1 VGTGGRDA
9 AHIHHKEPAM
19 TRNDL
24 TIARRIARLAD
35 QGGTIQAAQLVRV
48 MRDPRDH
55 RCMSIREAW
64 SILLPHLDA
73 DDIAEALWA

>member
-1 VGTGGRDA
+1 
-9 AHIHHKEPAM
+9 M

-24 TIARRIARLAD
+24 ATARRIARLAD
-35 QGGTIQAAQLVRV
+35 QGGIIQADRLISV
-48 MRDPRDH
+48 MRDPRDP
-55 RCMSIREAW
+55 RTMSIREAW

>member
-1 VGTGGRDA
+1 
-9 AHIHHKEPAM
+9 M

-24 TIARRIARLAD
+24 ATARRIARLAD
-35 QGGTIQAAQLVRV
+35 QGGIIQADQLVSV

-55 RCMSIREAW
+55 RTMSIREAW

>member
-1 VGTGGRDA
+1 
-9 AHIHHKEPAM
+9 M
-19 TRNDL
+19 TRQDL
-24 TIARRIARLAD
+24 ATARRLARLAD
-35 QGGTIQAAQLVRV
+35 EGGTIQADQLVAV

-55 RCMSIREAW
+55 RAMSLREAW

>member
-1 VGTGGRDA
+1 MNAT
-9 AHIHHKEPAM
+9 
-19 TRNDL
+19 DL
-24 TIARRIARLAD
+24 ATARRLARLAD
-35 QGGTIQAAQLVRV
+35 QGGTIQADQLVAV

-55 RCMSIREAW
+55 RAMSLREAW